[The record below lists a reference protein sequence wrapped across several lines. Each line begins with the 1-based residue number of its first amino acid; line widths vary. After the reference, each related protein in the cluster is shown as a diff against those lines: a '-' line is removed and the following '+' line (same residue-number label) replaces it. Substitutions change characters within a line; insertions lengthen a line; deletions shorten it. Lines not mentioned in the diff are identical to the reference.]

1 MAIHEKRHRLAA
13 KEGTLKHIM
22 LNKKE
27 KKKHSSVLFVS
38 CIPRK
43 WMSGVGF
50 NKGYP
55 DRWLTD
61 MIQGSLSGDIVSHWL
76 TDRMTGW
83 HFAMLSRLQWGPINI
98 IALTFLRRRDKLL
111 HFFALRGKSCKTT
124 AVFAMLQ
131 FKADG
136 SVMVAP
142 VWTITC
148 ALCWGFKALYVSLC
162 RCTLFLFRVLLFYW
176 KLFPPKIGFKGNV

>member
-1 MAIHEKRHRLAA
+1 MQCFSNVLTKIAPVAFISKYYCTDISKRLLHKYVWLMAIHEKRHRLAA

-27 KKKHSSVLFVS
+27 KKTHSTFCDIVSSVLFVS

-43 WMSGVGF
+43 WMSGVCF

-61 MIQGSLSGDIVSHWL
+61 MMTFKDPWVVTLCHSGL
-76 TDRMTGW
+76 LTGW

-98 IALTFLRRRDKLL
+98 IALTFLRRGR
-111 HFFALRGKSCKTT
+111 
-124 AVFAMLQ
+124 
-131 FKADG
+131 
-136 SVMVAP
+136 
-142 VWTITC
+142 
-148 ALCWGFKALYVSLC
+148 
-162 RCTLFLFRVLLFYW
+162 
-176 KLFPPKIGFKGNV
+176 

>member
-1 MAIHEKRHRLAA
+1 
-13 KEGTLKHIM
+13 M

-27 KKKHSSVLFVS
+27 KKTHSTFCDIVSSVLFVS

-43 WMSGVGF
+43 WMSGVCF

-61 MIQGSLSGDIVSHWL
+61 MMTFKDPWVVTLCHSGL
-76 TDRMTGW
+76 LTGW

-162 RCTLFLFRVLLFYW
+162 RCTLFLFRVLLFCW